1 MNPVNIILIV
11 VLVALIIVDRVIS
24 KKGNQ
29 DK

>member
-11 VLVALIIVDRVIS
+11 LLVSLIIIDRVIS

>member
-1 MNPVNIILIV
+1 MNPVNVILIV
-11 VLVALIIVDRVIS
+11 LLVALIIIDRVIS

>member
-11 VLVALIIVDRVIS
+11 ILVVLIIVDRVIS

>member
-1 MNPVNIILIV
+1 MNPINIILIV